1 MFLLNPFFSQLA
13 VCSLGKVAYYSD
25 CSSIHSSDC
34 FDYSTILGPCSGFDS
49 DRCYPHT
56 DPVADLVKP

>member
-1 MFLLNPFFSQLA
+1 MLLLNPFFSRLA

-25 CSSIHSSDC
+25 FSSIHSSDC
-34 FDYSTILGPCSGFDS
+34 SDYSTILGPGFGSDS

-56 DPVADLVKP
+56 DLVVDSG